1 MSSARTEEIFEELKK
16 FLNPG
21 IIWQKV
27 LLPHYDLLK
36 SFFSPTTELKVV
48 LKVFIPF
55 YNFTIVFVAFVPK
68 KISKS
73 LKVF

>member
-1 MSSARTEEIFEELKK
+1 MPSARTEGIFEELKK

-27 LLPHYDLLK
+27 LLPQHDLLK
-36 SFFSPTTELKVV
+36 SFFTPTTELKVAS
-48 LKVFIPF
+48 KVFIPF

-68 KISKS
+68 KFKR
-73 LKVF
+73 V